1 MAETGFREK
10 TAKMLRAMG
19 YSRADI
25 DAVKDNIHREDC
37 FETLIDKPPS
47 GYPADNGS
55 YCPSLT
61 AEHTGQYLSIVIVI
75 SLPSAELSGY
85 TYNDTSLDQ
94 QSMMS
99 QNSAAGKTACTD
111 VALLS
116 GLLSPSDSPDDRL
129 RQIRW

>member
-19 YSRADI
+19 YSRSDI

-47 GYPADNGS
+47 GYPGDNGS

-61 AEHTGQYLSIVIVI
+61 AEHTGQSLSIVIVI
-75 SLPSAELSGY
+75 SLPRAELSGY
-85 TYNDTSLDQ
+85 TYDNTTLNQ
-94 QSMMS
+94 RSMMS

-111 VALLS
+111 VAVPS
-116 GLLSPSDSPDDRL
+116 GLLPPSDSPDARMQQL
-129 RQIRW
+129 R